1 MSELRTDSLKACA
14 PVYRYG
20 CVCMCVYI
28 YIYIYIC
35 QHTKENE
42 ILHPVVATLNSMLY
56 AFGSHVAVG
65 MIILRFATFCNI
77 LFFVA

>member
-1 MSELRTDSLKACA
+1 MSELRTEHVPLCTGMD
-14 PVYRYG
+14 VYA
-20 CVCMCVYI
+20 CVYT